1 MNINSLFKI
10 EENKSND
17 FNIEFKEV
25 PSSIESKNISKFN
38 SRLENKFFS
47 FLNERNRKSFTN
59 LTDDEFID
67 YQNKLISFRF
77 KLSKEIKF
85 LDKKDEEILLQRD
98 KELFSTRVLYF
109 SLIFS
114 SLWTV
119 NFFMTKKIYFRNI
132 IINSILYFNIAFII
146 SKYKQK
152 VYIDKKYSQKIF
164 DMVMHYE

>member
-1 MNINSLFKI
+1 MNINSLYKI

-17 FNIEFKEV
+17 FNIDFKE
-25 PSSIESKNISKFN
+25 SNSIELKENSKFN
-38 SRLENKFFS
+38 SRLDNNFFS
-47 FLNERNRKSFTN
+47 KFNERNRKSLTN
-59 LTDDEFID
+59 LTDDEFLD

-77 KLSKEIKF
+77 KLSKGIKF

-98 KELFSTRVLYF
+98 KDLVSIRVLYF
-109 SLIFS
+109 CFIFS

-119 NFFMTKKIYFRNI
+119 NFFLTRKIYFRNI

-152 VYIDKKYSQKIF
+152 IYIDKKYSQKIF
-164 DMVMHYE
+164 DMVIHYE